1 VLNLCVDPDG
11 SRNWKDED
19 EFAEA
24 IRIGRVSETVAA
36 TIVAAGEAV
45 TLRVEARA

>member
-1 VLNLCVDPDG
+1 MLNLCVDPDG

-19 EFAEA
+19 DFAKA
-24 IRIGRVSETVAA
+24 IRVGRVSETEPA

-45 TLRVEARA
+45 ILRVEARA